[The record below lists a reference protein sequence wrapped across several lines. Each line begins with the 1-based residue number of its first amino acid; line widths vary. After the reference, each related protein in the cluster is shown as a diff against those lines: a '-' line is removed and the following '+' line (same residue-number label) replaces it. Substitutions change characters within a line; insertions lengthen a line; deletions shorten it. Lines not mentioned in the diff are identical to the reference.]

1 VKYEIVEIEKFNG
14 GKAKIYSIIPDGDST
29 TLFDNFIKENKSQF
43 LDELKEINKTLYNI
57 GHNFGARESFFKIN
71 EGKMG
76 DFVCALYD
84 DSERNLRLF
93 CMRFGMDVV
102 ILGGGA
108 EKPKSARRW
117 QDDPILSQH
126 ALQMIKYANDIIRR
140 LDVGDLVWSSDLTE
154 LEGNLDMN
162 EN

>member
-1 VKYEIVEIEKFNG
+1 MKYEIVEIEKFNG
-14 GKAKIYSIIPDGDST
+14 GKAKIYSIIPDGET
-29 TLFDNFIKENKSQF
+29 MTLFDKFIKNNKIQF
-43 LDELKEINKTLYNI
+43 FSELKEINKTLYNI
-57 GHNFGARESFFKIN
+57 GHNFGARESFFKMH

-84 DSERNLRLF
+84 DSERHLRLF

-108 EKPKSARRW
+108 EKPKSARAW
-117 QDDPILSQH
+117 QDDPILSQQ
-126 ALQMIKYANDIIRR
+126 AMQMLEFAKDINRR
-140 LDVGDLVWSSDLTE
+140 LDIGDISWSSDFTE